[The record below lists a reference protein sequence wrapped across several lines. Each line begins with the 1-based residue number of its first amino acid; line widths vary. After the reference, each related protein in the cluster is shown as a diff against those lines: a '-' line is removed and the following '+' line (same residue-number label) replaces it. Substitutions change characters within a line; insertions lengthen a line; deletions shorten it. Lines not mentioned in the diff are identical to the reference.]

1 MRYDPDIQNCP
12 LNRKCPQLRVI
23 MRKTGG
29 VCVCVCVCVKIDM
42 SSGQVDMQH
51 DTATTA
57 SPIIWAMLRFV
68 AV

>member
-1 MRYDPDIQNCP
+1 M
-12 LNRKCPQLRVI
+12 
-23 MRKTGG
+23 
-29 VCVCVCVCVKIDM
+29 CVKIDM

-57 SPIIWAMLRFV
+57 SPIWAMLRFV